1 MAETRFEELPEVNK
15 VFVDREDQQK
25 LFRELASSIPANG
38 VSLLVFHGI
47 GGQGKTWLAKRLA
60 SNCDG
65 AKDPEF
71 RHHRPAVVD
80 LAKQTSLTDPDML
93 LVLIRNAFAAKGIDF
108 PCFDLA
114 LALAWEAGRPEML
127 LPHLVSPWLQRT
139 KELAPDAIG
148 EAADSAKEWLS
159 GEGATELLGE
169 MVTQLPFV
177 GPLIRRGGAWAFKR
191 GKEKYLHQ
199 TRDHL
204 KLLYKDGQLRP
215 DDELSRL
222 LPVMLAKDLA
232 HHRRGSAYAQFVL
245 FVDEYER
252 VFDQGGASD
261 RYEDNKFDQ
270 QMRRFLSEAD
280 ATMAV
285 FFTRERLP
293 WEQLAAWKA
302 QLDGRQVMLDGL
314 PQADA
319 RMHLDQV
326 PITDAAIRD
335 AMIAAS
341 RESNADDMPVYP
353 LLLDMAVEHWSQ
365 IVAAGEAPKA
375 GDFRIDAT
383 GFNER
388 CRFVTN
394 RLLRSYSEPLQET
407 IRRLAFTRRFDRT
420 LFRAIVADFQT
431 GLPAAAFDR
440 LKGLSFMR
448 SGGPDHLFLHQAVAE
463 IIREIQPPAYAQET
477 HEFLFAHFDRLAA
490 VADHRA
496 VTDTSVDALFEAA
509 WHRRQ
514 AGMIEGWVEWLFE
527 RAEPVRMA
535 ARYPAATLLWEDA
548 VSILGGEFGAKHPWV
563 STALVNLGDVLRGRG
578 MFSEAEPAY
587 REAIAIREA
596 AYGKSHPNVVTPRNN
611 LAEMLLSWG
620 KFEEAEGLLR
630 QTLDE
635 MKTSPDADRT
645 VVAILEVNF
654 ATLLHQR
661 GRLDEAE
668 TLYRSAIDVMEA
680 AAAHQTDAAS
690 VLNNL
695 ALLLLARGKPAEG
708 ETACRRALAI
718 LERTVGT
725 RHPDFATA
733 QNTLAE
739 LQRAQGKDVE
749 PLHRQVLAARAAS
762 LGAEHPDLVATLNNL
777 AESLVEAGAFSEAEK
792 HYRDALAAGERLLA
806 HDHPDVAV
814 VRSNLAMLLVRQ
826 GQTGEAA
833 TLLRSAIETFE
844 QKLGPDH
851 PYVATGLGNLA
862 LLLLAQGKP
871 AESETAGR
879 RALSIVERNPGTGQ
893 PDIATIRETLAAAL
907 AAQGKTA
914 EATAPAGAPSEEASD
929 SSDPLAMFVGPAQAL
944 ARAGRHAE
952 AEQYFRYSVEV
963 GEAMLGKDHPDI
975 AVVLS
980 NLAHMLGQQSRFA
993 EAEPLHR
1000 RAVRNLV
1007 NAQRGGHPYLDS
1019 AMNHYLAMLQAR
1031 DGKLPSSKEFADL
1044 VAEDDLVATNDPS

>member
-1 MAETRFEELPEVNK
+1 MAETRFEDLPEVNK

-25 LFRELASSIPANG
+25 LFRDLASSIPANG
-38 VSLLVFHGI
+38 VSLLAFHGI

-159 GEGATELLGE
+159 GEGVTELLGE
-169 MVTQLPFV
+169 MVTQLLFV

-365 IVAAGEAPKA
+365 IVATGETPAPE
-375 GDFRIDAT
+375 DFRIDAT
-383 GFNER
+383 DFNER

-463 IIREIQPPAYAQET
+463 IIREIQPPAYEQET

-527 RAEPVRMA
+527 RTGVLLTAAKYAPAE
-535 ARYPAATLLWEDA
+535 LLWRDVCAALEPT
-548 VSILGGEFGAKHPWV
+548 LGSDHPDLA
-563 STALVNLGDVLRGRG
+563 TAL
-578 MFSEAEPAY
+578 S
-587 REAIAIREA
+587 
-596 AYGKSHPNVVTPRNN
+596 N
-611 LAEMLLSWG
+611 LAEFLKTQG
-620 KFEEAEGLLR
+620 KYEEAEQCFRRSLAVGEKIMGPHNAGIAIILSNLAIVLR
-630 QTLDE
+630 IRG
-635 MKTSPDADRT
+635 KYS
-645 VVAILEVNF
+645 EVE
-654 ATLLHQR
+654 Q
-661 GRLDEAE
+661 
-668 TLYRSAIDVMEA
+668 LYRRAIEIVKDDPDDPVLA
-680 AAAHQTDAAS
+680 KF
-690 VLNNL
+690 LNNL
-695 ALLLLARGKPAEG
+695 AVFLREQGRYVEAERHHRFAF
-708 ETACRRALAI
+708 ETAERTLEQDHPEIAAALGGIGLNLYLQRKYEEAEPLSRRALGI
-718 LERTVGT
+718 WEKVLGSD
-725 RHPDFATA
+725 HPAVAVALND
-733 QNTLAE
+733 LAAS
-739 LQRAQGKDVE
+739 LRAQGRLADAE
-749 PLHRQVLAARAAS
+749 PLYRRA
-762 LGAEHPDLVATLNNL
+762 LLIEETVFGRIHTTVATTLNNL
-777 AESLVEAGAFSEAEK
+777 AGLLETQGKYTEAGPL
-792 HYRDALAAGERLLA
+792 Y
-806 HDHPDVAV
+806 
-814 VRSNLAMLLVRQ
+814 
-826 GQTGEAA
+826 
-833 TLLRSAIETFE
+833 
-844 QKLGPDH
+844 
-851 PYVATGLGNLA
+851 
-862 LLLLAQGKP
+862 
-871 AESETAGR
+871 R
-879 RALSIVERNPGTGQ
+879 RALEISEKVLGRSHPEVGVTLNNLAGLLRAQCRYVE
-893 PDIATIRETLAAAL
+893 A
-907 AAQGKTA
+907 
-914 EATAPAGAPSEEASD
+914 
-929 SSDPLAMFVGPAQAL
+929 DPL
-944 ARAGRHAE
+944 
-952 AEQYFRYSVEV
+952 Y
-963 GEAMLGKDHPDI
+963 
-975 AVVLS
+975 
-980 NLAHMLGQQSRFA
+980 
-993 EAEPLHR
+993 R
-1000 RAVRNLV
+1000 RAIRILT
-1007 NAQRGGHPYLDS
+1007 AAMPDGHPNIQTAIQNYLV
-1019 AMNHYLAMLQAR
+1019 MLQQR
-1031 DGKLPSSKEFADL
+1031 DGNVPTPEAFWRMINDGRDDPPPS
-1044 VAEDDLVATNDPS
+1044 